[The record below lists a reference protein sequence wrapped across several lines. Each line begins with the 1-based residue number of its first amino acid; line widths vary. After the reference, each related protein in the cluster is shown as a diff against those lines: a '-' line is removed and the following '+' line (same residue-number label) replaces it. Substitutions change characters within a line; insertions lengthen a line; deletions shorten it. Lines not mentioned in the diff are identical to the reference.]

1 MYLRIGNNF
10 MVRKSAIL
18 GIFDLDNA
26 TWSHWTRK
34 YLNGMETQGRV
45 VNAAMEEIPNSFLL
59 CEENGI
65 QRVYLSMLTVQTLQ
79 KRAKESIFTE
89 KPGLGSE

>member
-1 MYLRIGNNF
+1 M
-10 MVRKSAIL
+10 
-18 GIFDLDNA
+18 
-26 TWSHWTRK
+26 
-34 YLNGMETQGRV
+34 